1 MRRMT
6 HSWSQPANLK
16 NAKGMSVSSLIY
28 LSHSY
33 RPRDAV
39 VNDYFVRLM
48 ESEGLLP
55 SLDPPSTYVNSAK
68 LERHLD
74 QSDAMIA
81 ILTERETGVSPHLLY
96 EIALGARSRKP
107 LLVFVEDTL
116 PSTIL
121 PANVLQRRFSLHS
134 FPRHIREHRQSL
146 MVLRDYIGEAPPR
159 YQVSLT
165 RRMCLLLGSDTL
177 DAGMLEGIKN
187 CVGQSR
193 KYDVLTSDALSKMTE
208 AHPIAYNVI
217 REIDFVVAFST
228 PSMSNR
234 DSYLMGLLQG
244 ACKPLV
250 NLTSNPAF
258 PPPGD
263 VPAEYQPR
271 VFLPDSDLA
280 DILKLVEREIG
291 LYEEDFLSLE
301 DKASA
306 DRYIQFLIDL
316 GGRGRYAAGTR
327 HQGVEVVMG
336 DRYDV
341 RGQTGAVGPNA
352 EVHDVT
358 FNQIWQEASSDIDLP
373 ALAEELQRLRA
384 TLRTDAKTPEDD
396 QVVAEVGQAERA
408 AREGDGPAA
417 LRHLRVV
424 GKWALGAATAIGA
437 GVAVA
442 AIKVATGV

>member
-1 MRRMT
+1 M
-6 HSWSQPANLK
+6 LK
-16 NAKGMSVSSLIY
+16 GVSVSGLIY

-33 RPRDAV
+33 RPRDAA

-48 ESEGLLP
+48 ESEDLLP
-55 SLDPPSTYVNSAK
+55 SLDPPSTFVNSAK

-81 ILTERETGVSPHLLY
+81 ILTERETGVSPHIIY
-96 EIALGARSRKP
+96 EIALGVRSRKP

-121 PANVLQRRFSLHS
+121 PVNVLQRRFSLHS

-159 YQVSLT
+159 YQASLT
-165 RRMCLLLGSDTL
+165 RRTCLLLGGDTL
-177 DAGMLEGIKN
+177 RAPLFDEVQNHVQQARSYE
-187 CVGQSR
+187 
-193 KYDVLTSDALSKMTE
+193 VLTSDTLSE
-208 AHPIAYNVI
+208 RVEEHPMAYNVI
-217 REIDFVVAFST
+217 RETDLVIAFT
-228 PSMSNR
+228 APDMSSR
-234 DSYLMGLLQG
+234 DSYLLGVLQG

-250 NLTSNPAF
+250 NLTTMPAF
-258 PPPGD
+258 PPPGK
-263 VPAEYQPR
+263 VPAEYKPR
-271 VFLPDSDLA
+271 TFSPASGITTVLETLDKEVD
-280 DILKLVEREIG
+280 

-301 DKASA
+301 NTDST

-316 GGRGRYAAGTR
+316 GGRGLYAAGAR
-327 HQGVEVVMG
+327 RQGVEVVMG

-358 FNQIWQEASSDIDLP
+358 FNQIWQEVGSSIDLP
-373 ALAEELQRLRA
+373 ALADELGRLRA
-384 TLRTDAKTPEDD
+384 TLRADAKTPEDD
-396 QVVAEVGQAERA
+396 QVVAEIGQAERA
-408 AREGDGPAA
+408 ARDGNGSVA
-417 LRHLRVV
+417 LRHLRGV
-424 GKWALGAATAIGA
+424 GKWALSAATAIGA

-442 AIKVATGV
+442 AIKAATGV